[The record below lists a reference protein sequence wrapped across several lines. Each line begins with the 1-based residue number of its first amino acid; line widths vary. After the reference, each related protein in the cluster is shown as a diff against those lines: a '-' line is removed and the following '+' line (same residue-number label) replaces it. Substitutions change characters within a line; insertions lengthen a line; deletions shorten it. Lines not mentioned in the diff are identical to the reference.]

1 MIDVNMSDSNFLPTY
16 WAAVEADS
24 ANWAS
29 INFGINVAIPLSKLP
44 ER

>member
-1 MIDVNMSDSNFLPTY
+1 MLFSSDLNITLPTY
-16 WAAVEADS
+16 CAAVEAES

-44 ER
+44 EK